1 MKIRMSKNN
10 NLINAMKVLAG
21 RKRAEAVSKAAD
33 DIVPQVYAAIAIALH
48 REYGWGYTRINRAFA
63 RSQEIWESFNGRM
76 DEMVKMCEEETGIS
90 LELGGKNG

>member
-1 MKIRMSKNN
+1 M
-10 NLINAMKVLAG
+10 
-21 RKRAEAVSKAAD
+21 EKAAD
-33 DIVPQVYAAIAIALH
+33 DIVPQVYAAIAMALH

-76 DEMVKMCEEETGIS
+76 DEMAKLCEEETGIS